1 MSALYVHIPFCQH
14 ICTYCDFC
22 KVFYNEN
29 WAWQYLDALAFE
41 IQQKQLSHDYKT
53 IYIGGGTPTALTYEQ
68 LQYLFELLK
77 PYAHHCQEWSMEINP
92 ETMNHEKLELCVQN
106 GVNRLSIGVQTFHN
120 HLLKKIGRVHTCE
133 QVKSFILEAQ
143 NKGVQDINIDL
154 MYGLPEQTIQDVC
167 EDIDE
172 LVKLKVGHVSYYSLI
187 LEDHTILKNE
197 HYQPLND
204 EEDAK
209 IYALIRERL
218 QQHGYHQYEVSNFY
232 AYKPSLHNL
241 VYWHYED
248 YDGIGVSAHS
258 LKNGHRYENTK
269 SLTRYLE
276 HHYLEN
282 DIILTESDRLF
293 EKIMMGL
300 RLNEGI
306 SISHINQLYGIDF
319 QKRYHHVIEKYQKMN
334 LLEIENGYLKT
345 TSLGINYLN
354 SILIDF
360 LDDEQT

>member
-1 MSALYVHIPFCQH
+1 MHIS
-14 ICTYCDFC
+14 
-22 KVFYNEN
+22 
-29 WAWQYLDALAFE
+29 L
-41 IQQKQLSHDYKT
+41 
-53 IYIGGGTPTALTYEQ
+53 
-68 LQYLFELLK
+68 
-77 PYAHHCQEWSMEINP
+77 
-92 ETMNHEKLELCVQN
+92 
-106 GVNRLSIGVQTFHN
+106 
-120 HLLKKIGRVHTCE
+120 HLLHHLMVDNVHFL
-133 QVKSFILEAQ
+133 KSYDLPKSMN
-143 NKGVQDINIDL
+143 NK
-154 MYGLPEQTIQDVC
+154 T
-167 EDIDE
+167 
-172 LVKLKVGHVSYYSLI
+172 HV
-187 LEDHTILKNE
+187 
-197 HYQPLND
+197 QPLT
-204 EEDAK
+204 
-209 IYALIRERL
+209 LPV
-218 QQHGYHQYEVSNFY
+218 HQYEVSNFY

-282 DIILTESDRLF
+282 DITLTESDQLF

-300 RLNEGI
+300 RLNEGV
-306 SISHINQLYGIDF
+306 SILHINQLYGIDF

-334 LLEIENGYLKT
+334 LLEIDNGYLKT